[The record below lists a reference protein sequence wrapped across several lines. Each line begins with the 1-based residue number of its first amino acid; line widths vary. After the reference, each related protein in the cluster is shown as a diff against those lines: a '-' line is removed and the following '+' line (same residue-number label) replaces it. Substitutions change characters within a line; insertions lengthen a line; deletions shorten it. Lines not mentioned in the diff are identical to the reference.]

1 MFKNYIIAFI
11 RFRIDVHRDKG
22 NRSRPSEDT
31 LTSIRGDP
39 TNFSDAIREILT
51 VMSTEYEN
59 RNFEETRGLQLKM
72 LAHDLL
78 CGRIIG
84 KGGNNLKKVRQDSGV
99 TKLIISNSM

>member
-1 MFKNYIIAFI
+1 MDDILDN
-11 RFRIDVHRDKG
+11 RIDVHRDKN
-22 NRSRPSEDT
+22 NRNRPSEDT

-39 TNFSDAIREILT
+39 ENFSDAIKEILE
-51 VMSTEYEN
+51 VMNTEYDN
-59 RNFEETRGLQLKM
+59 RNIEESRGLQLKI